1 MINIL
6 RKIKSKGK
14 SFVKNELPAYLCK
27 SYFLSSVYYFLFDP
41 AFKRENYAVL
51 AGKVKHIR
59 ETRSNNGNYYLL
71 VRNTHRLE
79 KGLLMVP
86 RRAIF
91 AKDYIEETIDSF
103 EGICK
108 LHNHDNSNPQLKWF
122 EDVISEYFIHIASN
136 DIYIENLGKRFR
148 LIVSEHSSIHSDSST
163 KSIPYRRLA
172 ENRSSISFE
181 EYYKLAK
188 QRRSV
193 RWFLKKSV
201 PREIIDKAILAA
213 NQSPSACN
221 RQPFEFRIIDDA
233 DLLKKVVKY
242 PMGTTGYG
250 HSIPVM
256 VVVVGNL
263 DAYFDE
269 RDRHV
274 IYIDASLASMS
285 MMLALETLGLSSCA
299 INWPDIDDRERKM
312 ANFLNLEPHQRP
324 IMCMGLGYPDPEGL
338 VAFSEK
344 RNLQQIRKYNFE

>member
-1 MINIL
+1 MNIL
-6 RKIKSKGK
+6 RKIKSKCK
-14 SFVKNELPAYLCK
+14 VFVKNKLPTYLYK
-27 SYFLSSVYYFLFDP
+27 SYFLSSVYYFLFDS
-41 AFKRENYAVL
+41 AFRRENNAVL

-59 ETRSNNGNYYLL
+59 ETESNNGNYFLL

-86 RRAIF
+86 RRVVF
-91 AKDYIEETIDSF
+91 AKDYIQETIDSF
-103 EGICK
+103 EGIWK
-108 LHNHDNSNPQLKWF
+108 LHNQDNSNPQLKWF
-122 EDVISEYFIHIASN
+122 EDVISEYFTHIGSN
-136 DIYIENLGKRFR
+136 DASIEQLGIKFSKI
-148 LIVSEHSSIHSDSST
+148 LNEHRSIALDLT
-163 KSIPYRRLA
+163 NKSIPYKRLA
-172 ENRSSISFE
+172 ENRCSITYDEFF
-181 EYYKLAK
+181 KLSK

-193 RWFLKKSV
+193 RWFSKEPV
-201 PREIIDKAILAA
+201 PRDLIDKAILAA

-221 RQPFEFRIIDDA
+221 RQPFEFRIIDDPE
-233 DLLKKVVKY
+233 LVSKVVKY

-256 VVVVGNL
+256 VIIVGNL

-299 INWPDIDDRERKM
+299 INWPDINDREHKM

-344 RNLQQIRKYNFE
+344 RNLKQIRKYNFE

>member
-1 MINIL
+1 MNML

-14 SFVKNELPAYLCK
+14 TFIKNELPTYLYK

-41 AFKRENYAVL
+41 AFRRENNAVL
-51 AGKVKHIR
+51 AGKVKHIK
-59 ETRSNNGNYYLL
+59 ETKSNNGNYFLL

-86 RRAIF
+86 RRTVF
-91 AKDYIEETIDSF
+91 AKDYIQETIDSF
-103 EGICK
+103 EGIWK
-108 LHNHDNSNPQLKWF
+108 LHNQDNSNPQLKWF
-122 EDVISEYFIHIASN
+122 EDVISAYFLHIGSN
-136 DIYIENLGKRFR
+136 DSFIESLGVKFNAILSQHRS
-148 LIVSEHSSIHSDSST
+148 LATDLT
-163 KSIPYRRLA
+163 NKSVPYKRLA
-172 ENRSSISFE
+172 ENRCAISFD
-181 EYYKLAK
+181 EYYKLSK

-193 RWFLKKSV
+193 RWFLKDPV
-201 PREIIDKAILAA
+201 PRELIDKAILAA

-221 RQPFEFRIIDDA
+221 RQPFEFRIIDDPE
-233 DLLKKVVKY
+233 LVSKVVKY

-256 VVVVGNL
+256 VIIVGNL

-299 INWPDIDDRERKM
+299 INWPDIDDREHKM

-344 RNLQQIRKYNFE
+344 RNLKQIRKYNFE